1 MENLTPSL
9 SCLYSVK
16 RSLFQGKSLREAL
29 LLYINEQQKGF
40 AASLAIWLN
49 YVEANS
55 LATLPD
61 LKLSS
66 DYQKSIIVCF
76 EAGMNGQPIQTQLEQ
91 LIQEVEAAS
100 LLEVDEHIATLP
112 LKALLPVFLFQFP
125 AFLLLI
131 FGPVLSQLLNGVQDG
146 M

>member
-1 MENLTPSL
+1 M
-9 SCLYSVK
+9 K
-16 RSLFQGKSLREAL
+16 RSLFQGKSLRDAL
-29 LLYINEQQKGF
+29 LLYISEEPKGF

-49 YVEANS
+49 YFESNS
-55 LATLPD
+55 LAVLPD
-61 LKLSS
+61 LQLSS
-66 DYQKSIIVCF
+66 DYQKSLLVCF
-76 EAGMNGQPIQTQLEQ
+76 EAGMNGQPIQVQLEQ
-91 LIQEVEAAS
+91 LTQEVEAAS
-100 LLEVDEHIATLP
+100 LLEIDAHIASLP